1 MFFMLLAGLGMMV
14 QMAASNTVLQTMV
27 DDDVRGRVMGFYTMA
42 FIGVTPFGSLLAGS
56 LAHRIGAAN
65 TLLINGV
72 FCVLGSV
79 LFAVKIP
86 SLRKMVHPVYA
97 RKGIIPEVTKGI
109 QTATELSVPPED

>member
-1 MFFMLLAGLGMMV
+1 MMV
-14 QMAASNTVLQTMV
+14 QMASCNTVLQTMV
-27 DDDVRGRVMGFYTMA
+27 DDDVRGRVMSFYIMA
-42 FIGVTPFGSLLAGS
+42 FIGVTPFGSLLAGG

-65 TLLINGV
+65 TLLVSGA

-79 LFAVKIP
+79 LFASKIP

-97 RKGIIPEVTKGI
+97 RKGIITEVTKGI